1 MTRVRLLLVACAL
14 AVLPACGGPQVPP
27 AANYGTITGRVY
39 DAATN
44 QGIAGITVTVDT
56 ILVGTSASDG
66 TYRVGTV
73 PLGTYQVTIPGA
85 PTGYSAP
92 NTDAAPFAG
101 SIQAGQ
107 TIVVD
112 IPLTHT

>member
-1 MTRVRLLLVACAL
+1 MTRLRVLLAAAAL
-14 AVLPACGGPQVPP
+14 AALAACGAPAVPP

-44 QGIAGITVTVDT
+44 QPIAGVVVAVDT
-56 ILVGTSASDG
+56 ILTGTSASDG
-66 TYRVGTV
+66 TYRIGTV
-73 PLGTYQVTIPGA
+73 PLGTYQVDVQP
-85 PTGYSAP
+85 PSGYAKPPIS
-92 NTDAAPFAG
+92 AAPYAG

-112 IPLTHT
+112 IPLTRS